1 MNLNLNFSK
10 RRAVSE
16 VISTVLILAIT
27 MVGAVFVSNI
37 IQDSML
43 TSTDQ
48 LPNADISPNSVRLT
62 AYDTRDSTTISGI
75 SSLNNYF
82 NQTLCTIGC
91 QTNANNVPSLLNGG
105 TEFIVI
111 QIRNTNINPVFL
123 QIINVNNVAHN
134 WDENTSSKIFDASID
149 DTTGKYPTNGKFSI
163 IPSSNDPPI
172 IQRDSF
178 VIQGGEEV
186 RVVIKLSEQFS
197 ADIDMWRPMKLQL
210 NFGAPEPTEY
220 IILSGDTR

>member
-1 MNLNLNFSK
+1 MNLNLKFSK

-48 LPNADISPNSVRLT
+48 LPHADISPNSVRLT

-91 QTNANNVPSLLNGG
+91 QANANNVPSLLNGG

-123 QIINVNNVAHN
+123 QIIYVNNVAHN
-134 WDENTSSKIFDASID
+134 WDENTSSKIFDASRD
-149 DTTGKYPTNGKFSI
+149 DTTGKYPANGKFSI
-163 IPSSNDPPI
+163 IQRSNDPPI

-178 VIQGGEEV
+178 VIQGDEEV

-197 ADIDMWRPMKLQL
+197 EDIDMWRPMKLQL

-220 IILSGDTR
+220 IILSGDAR

>member
-1 MNLNLNFSK
+1 MNLNLKFSK

-27 MVGAVFVSNI
+27 MVGAVFISNI

-48 LPNADISPNSVRLT
+48 LPHADISPNSVRLT

-82 NQTLCTIGC
+82 SQTLCTIGC
-91 QTNANNVPSLLNGG
+91 QANANNVPSLLNGG

-111 QIRNTNINPVFL
+111 QIRKTNINLLLIQF
-123 QIINVNNVAHN
+123 
-134 WDENTSSKIFDASID
+134 K
-149 DTTGKYPTNGKFSI
+149 PT
-163 IPSSNDPPI
+163 
-172 IQRDSF
+172 
-178 VIQGGEEV
+178 
-186 RVVIKLSEQFS
+186 
-197 ADIDMWRPMKLQL
+197 L
-210 NFGAPEPTEY
+210 N
-220 IILSGDTR
+220 